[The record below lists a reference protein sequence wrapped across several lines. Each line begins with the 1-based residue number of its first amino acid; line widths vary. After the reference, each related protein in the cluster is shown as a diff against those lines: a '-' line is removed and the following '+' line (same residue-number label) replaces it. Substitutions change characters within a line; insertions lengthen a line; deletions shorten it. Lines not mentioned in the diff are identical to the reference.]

1 MDRSRESEI
10 SPCPIHLFFCRRL
23 VSRTTSSS
31 NLNYLYVL
39 EMSLPILHREMNRLL
54 CHLFEKK
61 ENVTLV
67 NIACFGSGN
76 FLLPLG
82 FWERVV
88 D

>member
-1 MDRSRESEI
+1 
-10 SPCPIHLFFCRRL
+10 
-23 VSRTTSSS
+23 
-31 NLNYLYVL
+31 
-39 EMSLPILHREMNRLL
+39 MSLPILHREMNRLL

-82 FWERVV
+82 FFGSGLSI
-88 D
+88 DLKF